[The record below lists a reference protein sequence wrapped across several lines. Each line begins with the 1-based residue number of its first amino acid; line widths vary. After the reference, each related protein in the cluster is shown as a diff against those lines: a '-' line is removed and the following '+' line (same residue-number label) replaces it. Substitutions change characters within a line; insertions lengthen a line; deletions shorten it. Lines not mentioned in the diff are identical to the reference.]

1 MTKRTALLFVVA
13 TILLPAQAIAD
24 SIKSTAIRCRSEE
37 SCKVAWLKAVQWVQ
51 ANSQYKIRMMNDYI
65 IETYGPT
72 DYAKGIAFTV
82 QRVVIDGQIGIG
94 LTTRCW
100 SSPGIGGLFAIE
112 CDHDEQ
118 SYLDSFIKSLATTP
132 PQETG
137 ALGE

>member
-1 MTKRTALLFVVA
+1 MNKRAALLFAVA
-13 TILLPAQAIAD
+13 AILPAQAIAD

-65 IETYGPT
+65 IETYGPN
-72 DYAKGIAFTV
+72 DYGKGIAFTV

-100 SSPGIGGLFAIE
+100 TQSGIGGLFAIE
-112 CDHDEQ
+112 CSHDEQ
-118 SYLDSFIKSLATTP
+118 SYLDSFVRSLATP
-132 PQETG
+132 DPQ
-137 ALGE
+137 